1 MAGEATEQVEVQD
14 DAQALASAMAGY
26 NNTARGEQPPA
37 EVSTEPSAEPELN
50 PVIAAEPT
58 QPEPAPAP
66 DPSGADDLKA
76 QLTALKAQVSA
87 LASTSDPES
96 VRKMHGEIGNI
107 NRTLKQLQAQPEP
120 APVEDELTA
129 ALKAA
134 DAAADEFPEL
144 VGPLVKAIRLLKS
157 TKQEPV
163 EPATND
169 IDSRVAA
176 KVTAIRQDEAVE
188 QLAEDHPDFRAV
200 RTTPEF
206 KTWLSSKTPEFQQR
220 MNTTWNPA
228 VISKGLT
235 EFKETLKAK
244 QKKQDRLAAA
254 VTPQGV
260 SQKAGPST
268 LPDEAGFSVG
278 YNKGRKRL

>member
-14 DAQALASAMAGY
+14 DAEALASAMAGY
-26 NNTARGEQPPA
+26 NNARGDEPPA
-37 EVSTEPSAEPELN
+37 EASTEPSAEPEVT
-50 PVIAAEPT
+50 PVIATEPT
-58 QPEPAPAP
+58 QPEPAP
-66 DPSGADDLKA
+66 DTSGADDLKA
-76 QLTALKAQVSA
+76 QLAALKAQVSA

-134 DAAADEFPEL
+134 DAAAEEFPEL
-144 VGPLVKAIRLLKS
+144 AGPLVKAIRLLKP
-157 TKQEPV
+157 TVQEPV
-163 EPATND
+163 APATED

-176 KVTAIRQDEAVE
+176 KVLAIRQDEANE
-188 QLAEDHPDFRAV
+188 QLLEDHPDFRTV

-206 KTWLSSKTPEFQQR
+206 KTWLSSKPPEFQQR
-220 MNTTWNPA
+220 LNTTWNPA

-235 EFKETLKAK
+235 EFKETLKSR

-260 SQKAGPST
+260 PQQARPST

-278 YNKGRKRL
+278 YNKGHKRL